1 MIFYVVVAG
10 AAAAVGPD
18 AGKARELPS
27 RRGQEGAHQAHDH
40 RGQALQARES
50 GRQFLLKNTM
60 SKSHKSIG
68 GCRLG
73 GGGGG
78 GRV

>member
-1 MIFYVVVAG
+1 MQSRRFNVVVAG

-18 AGKARELPS
+18 AGKARQLPP

-50 GRQFLLKNTM
+50 G
-60 SKSHKSIG
+60 
-68 GCRLG
+68 
-73 GGGGG
+73 
-78 GRV
+78 